1 MPPAG
6 AQDSFPRWP
15 AIRAA
20 FKAEMNQSRL
30 WRSLSFRC
38 QPKTEAGENCHA
50 AEKSRRPGRLASAEE
65 FGPPAKY
72 APTAHWIKP
81 VSLSYHRPPALP
93 AGFSFPA
100 NATIELLVDYIDSG
114 GTGKPA
120 VAY

>member
-1 MPPAG
+1 VPAKDGGGRKLPCRREIPP
-6 AQDSFPRWP
+6 PRP
-15 AIRAA
+15 GRLAS
-20 FKAEMNQSRL
+20 AEE
-30 WRSLSFRC
+30 F
-38 QPKTEAGENCHA
+38 GA